1 MYSKSYNSF
10 STIRTTFSL
19 LQNFLFQ
26 PFDYQDTHC
35 KLCEVPLPDLSV
47 TMVGVMWQVL
57 KATDKIG
64 IFFFF
69 LKEKWFFTQEK
80 LGYLIKSR
88 QQIQRVPNKKHARE
102 HTSIRLCFGILYT

>member
-69 LKEKWFFTQEK
+69 KGEMVFHSGKAW
-80 LGYLIKSR
+80 IPN
-88 QQIQRVPNKKHARE
+88 QIQTANPEGPK
-102 HTSIRLCFGILYT
+102 